1 MEYLIGSIVTFA
13 MMAYLANKV
22 RKNVPDK
29 FKAIEY
35 SQIRSYENVK
45 IFLPGFLY
53 DRPRLAETQLS
64 KYNKSL
70 QMKVIFIENK
80 AYWIKDNTVYCADLE
95 NGLVNQNTTKPID
108 TMAMDKVELDKMS
121 FIVEMLTE
129 DL

>member
-22 RKNVPDK
+22 RKNVPGK

-45 IFLPGFLY
+45 MFLPDFLY
-53 DRPRLAETQLS
+53 DKPRLAETQLS

-80 AYWIKDNTVYCADLE
+80 AYWISNNTVLCADLE
-95 NGLVNQNTTKPID
+95 NGVVNQSTTKPID
-108 TMAMDKVELDKMS
+108 TMGMDKVELDKMS